1 MLFKTNML
9 KSQQN
14 KYRNLGILNM
24 RDFIYAEM
32 MVHVPM
38 CTSKEAKDVLI
49 ISDNAQKLSQ
59 EVARHSEAN
68 VKVVGCSL
76 NEVSSLDDDSY
87 DVVISEMGNDAA
99 LFSHLNRVLKKDGLL
114 VTKHPSLDSVEENK
128 SLMNMLGKFF
138 KIIMPYNIGDG
149 TTALLASKEY
159 HPTADINLQRADM
172 IDGLSYYNSDIHP
185 AAFAMGNYIRKEY
198 LGIIKN

>member
-1 MLFKTNML
+1 ML
-9 KSQQN
+9 KSQQ
-14 KYRNLGILNM
+14 KKLGIIKM

-38 CTSKEAKDVLI
+38 CTSKEAKDILI
-49 ISDNAQKLSQ
+49 ISDKAELLAA
-59 EVARHSEAN
+59 EVARHKEAN
-68 VKVVGCSL
+68 LKVAGCSL
-76 NEVSSLDDDSY
+76 NEISSLGDAAY
-87 DVVISEMGNDAA
+87 DVVISEMGDDAT
-99 LFSHLNRVLKKDGLL
+99 LFSQINRVLKRDGQF
-114 VTKHPSLDSVEENK
+114 VTTHPSLDNVEANK
-128 SLMNMLGKFF
+128 NIMRTLGKYF
-138 KIIMPYNIGDG
+138 KIIMPYNIGNG

-172 IDGLSYYNSDIHP
+172 LDGLSYYNCDIHS

>member
-1 MLFKTNML
+1 
-9 KSQQN
+9 
-14 KYRNLGILNM
+14 M

-49 ISDNAQKLSQ
+49 ISDNAEPLSA
-59 EVARHSEAN
+59 EVAKHTQASLKTIA
-68 VKVVGCSL
+68 CSL
-76 NEVSSLDDDSY
+76 NEISGLGDAAFDI
-87 DVVISEMGNDAA
+87 VISEMPSERAF
-99 LFSHLNRVLKKDGLL
+99 FSHVSRVLKNDGQF
-114 VTKHPSLDSVEENK
+114 VTTHPSLDDIGANK
-128 SLMNMLGKFF
+128 NLMVTLANYF
-138 KIIMPYNIGDG
+138 KIIMPYNIGNSA
-149 TTALLASKEY
+149 TALLASKEY

-172 IDGLSYYNSDIHP
+172 LDNLRYYNCDVHP

>member
-1 MLFKTNML
+1 
-9 KSQQN
+9 
-14 KYRNLGILNM
+14 M

-49 ISDNAQKLSQ
+49 ISDNAKPLSA
-59 EVARHSEAN
+59 EVAKHTQAN
-68 VKVVGCSL
+68 LKIIACSL
-76 NEVSSLDDDSY
+76 NEISGLGDAGF
-87 DVVISEMGNDAA
+87 DVVISEMPSDRAF
-99 LFSHLNRVLKKDGLL
+99 FSHVSRVLKNDGQF
-114 VTKHPSLDSVEENK
+114 VTTHSPLDDIGANK
-128 SLMNMLGKFF
+128 NLMVTLANYF
-138 KIIMPYNIGDG
+138 KIIMPYNIGNG
-149 TTALLASKEY
+149 ATALLSSKEY

-172 IDGLSYYNSDIHP
+172 LDGLSYYNCDVHP